1 MEHAHIDEAALA
13 LPEPASGWRKIVVN
27 LNQALKPVVA
37 IPAALLVVAEVIVLF
52 VGIISRYVLHAPIV
66 WADELAGILF
76 LWLAMLGSVV
86 AFQRAEHMRMTAII
100 GMIRPEARLF
110 LDVFATA

>member
-1 MEHAHIDEAALA
+1 MNAMEHAHIDGATLA
-13 LPEPASGWRKIVVN
+13 LPEPASGWRKIVVS

-52 VGIISRYVLHAPIV
+52 VGIISRYGLHAPIV
-66 WADELAGILF
+66 WSDELAGILF

-86 AFQRAEHMRMTAII
+86 AFQRAEHM
-100 GMIRPEARLF
+100 LF
-110 LDVFATA
+110 LSLA